1 MVGWIDMKI
10 KVFFY
15 VLIFIASINH
25 LSFAS
30 DHVGRGFSW
39 YDSPAREYT
48 PKKSQP
54 SETMTVSKS
63 EPTKVLKKEKTYG
76 EKLDDFHAK
85 YKNIIAKAMLE
96 PSLDSVYELM
106 KVQDEVSKKGDAVS
120 DYWKQNL
127 LLHEY
132 LNYEAS
138 HPIAQQAIHEYDAV
152 MDAKKRLAVVD
163 YQNRGFGLFY
173 VYRESDIYGS
183 KYASQVQSFADEF
196 GFDLLGVSL
205 DGSKLDVIRKS
216 VDNNGKLNI
225 NLTPALV
232 LVNPENRNDLQVIAF
247 GVKSTSDLI
256 RNISFIHNG
265 FKTLGN

>member
-1 MVGWIDMKI
+1 MFNFSRI
-10 KVFFY
+10 Y
-15 VLIFIASINH
+15 L
-25 LSFAS
+25 FAAFS
-30 DHVGRGFSW
+30 LVVTFGAESNDHVGRGFSW
-39 YDSPAREYT
+39 YDSPVKEYK
-48 PKKSQP
+48 PKIQQP
-54 SETMTVSKS
+54 TETMTVSRT
-63 EPTKVLKKEKTYG
+63 EPTKQVQKEKTYA
-76 EKLDDFHAK
+76 EKLDDFQAK
-85 YKNIIAKAMLE
+85 YKNIIARAMLE
-96 PSLDSVYELM
+96 PDLNSVYELM
-106 KVQDEVSKKGDAVS
+106 KIQDEVSKKGDAVS

-127 LLHEY
+127 LIHES

-173 VYRESDIYGS
+173 VYKESDIYGI
-183 KYASQVQSFADEF
+183 KYAAQVQSFADEF

-205 DGSKLDVIRKS
+205 DGSRLDVIKKS
-216 VDNNGKLNI
+216 VDNKGKLNI

-232 LVNPENRNDLQVIAF
+232 LVNPENKSDLQVIAY
-247 GVKSTSDLI
+247 GVKSTADII